1 MSWVMVFVAKR
12 AVRVEIP
19 GLHTDAD
26 SLRAQIPLLSMRH
39 ADSIYSLTHKVYLKD
54 KVQSPVVDMLCTV
67 GELLPIARMTFAG
80 SDPRLRLTTGEV
92 LLSV

>member
-1 MSWVMVFVAKR
+1 MSWIMVFVTKR

-19 GLHTDAD
+19 GLHTDTD
-26 SLRAQIPLLSMRH
+26 SLRAQIPLLLMRH

-54 KVQSPVVDMLCTV
+54 KVQSPVVDMLF